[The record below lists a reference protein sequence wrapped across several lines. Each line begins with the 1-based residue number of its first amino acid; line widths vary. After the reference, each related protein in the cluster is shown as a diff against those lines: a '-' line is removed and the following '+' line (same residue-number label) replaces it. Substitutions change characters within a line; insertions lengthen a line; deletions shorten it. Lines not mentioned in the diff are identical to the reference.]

1 MSFGP
6 TGSFSEPVWS
16 ESTTNSDTS
25 YSASGWSSDNEG
37 SISLDVEATNSLLYD
52 RTETESYNV
61 PATDFDYASDI
72 ESDATTVYSGNSHDG
87 ISTTTE
93 GTSST
98 YFSISGS
105 LLGGDAYNALPGGVA
120 GQIGGNGLVPEIVQ
134 AEEVVPSNESVAYA
148 EGVITL
154 VNTYPIPSSMPADLS
169 GSTSNLGLALIY
181 MAVKG
186 AGYSSVF
193 GFIPFDKCHDGSRL
207 VERRSQA
214 LDNMALNN
222 GPNDGVSQTST
233 APPTSVLVTLAAAG
247 RNPTDITIPTVG
259 GDAIDG
265 GDGGD
270 GSGGDHPGAEI
281 GDGPNP
287 PPSDD
292 EGSHLAPAAGGYRG
306 GVYNPFNWYRGL
318 MTGDCNAPD
327 DDYESA
333 KEAAGGYIIP
343 RIGSAAQTVGGVMET
358 TTRAAITATGVAA
371 GPGVVLIAHGTD
383 TTVAGVRGLYSGE
396 ATRTMTAQGVTAATG
411 SQTLGTVVDIGIP
424 LVAGIGGAVQIARQ
438 KTAPSSGCG
447 DGSANRGGR
456 CRKSGSGR
464 DRADR

>member
-1 MSFGP
+1 MFPS
-6 TGSFSEPVWS
+6 
-16 ESTTNSDTS
+16 
-25 YSASGWSSDNEG
+25 
-37 SISLDVEATNSLLYD
+37 
-52 RTETESYNV
+52 
-61 PATDFDYASDI
+61 
-72 ESDATTVYSGNSHDG
+72 TTVYSGNSHDG

-193 GFIPFDKCHDGSRL
+193 GFIPSTNAMTGHGLSS
-207 VERRSQA
+207 EEASA

-259 GDAIDG
+259 GEGGDG

-270 GSGGDHPGAEI
+270 GSGRGLHPGAEI
-281 GDGPNP
+281 GDGPDP
-287 PPSDD
+287 PPSVG
-292 EGSHLAPAAGGYRG
+292 EGTHEVAAGGG
-306 GVYNPFNWYRGL
+306 GFWSGLASWFSPWAWSEWYNSPSE
-318 MTGDCNAPD
+318 T
-327 DDYESA
+327 
-333 KEAAGGYIIP
+333 
-343 RIGSAAQTVGGVMET
+343 AAQEPEFAPPAS
-358 TTRAAITATGVAA
+358 R
-371 GPGVVLIAHGTD
+371 D
-383 TTVAGVRGLYSGE
+383 WE
-396 ATRTMTAQGVTAATG
+396 ALLKPMDEIHDRD
-411 SQTLGTVVDIGIP
+411 L
-424 LVAGIGGAVQIARQ
+424 AGIIDPKNTLSSELIPNNGAA
-438 KTAPSSGCG
+438 
-447 DGSANRGGR
+447 SAMHFRGVIW
-456 CRKSGSGR
+456 
-464 DRADR
+464 AN